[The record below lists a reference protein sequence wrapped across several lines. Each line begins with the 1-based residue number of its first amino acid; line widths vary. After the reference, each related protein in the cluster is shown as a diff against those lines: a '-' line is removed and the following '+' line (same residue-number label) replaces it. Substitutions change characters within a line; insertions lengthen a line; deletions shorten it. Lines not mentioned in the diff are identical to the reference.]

1 MILLCLLVSSICCLL
16 FIRKPKPKPIKISI
30 SVCSVFLRS
39 EVEQAEPIG
48 RPWQSQ
54 PHLQYISS
62 RMEIH
67 TIQTIVKA
75 GSEILVGDTSAKKL
89 CYIIRCMEVWFY
101 CKGQRN
107 H

>member
-16 FIRKPKPKPIKISI
+16 FIRKPKPIKISI

-54 PHLQYISS
+54 PHLQYISY

-89 CYIIRCMEVWFY
+89 CYLVRCMAVWFVL
-101 CKGQRN
+101 
-107 H
+107 